1 MSRPDLPAFVSQ
13 PTAGSKYNSHGF
25 HGPLTE
31 QETVAQCG
39 ENCLPERVLGNVTE
53 FWLCKNDA
61 CKQIYWA
68 SWLACLP
75 VPPFAALCRLS
86 RLFQRT
92 AAHPTGRLTPG
103 TAHDDVDAMCG
114 VVCLVLGCAAQL
126 GHPRGQSLAAMFV

>member
-1 MSRPDLPAFVSQ
+1 M
-13 PTAGSKYNSHGF
+13 
-25 HGPLTE
+25 
-31 QETVAQCG
+31 AQCG

-68 SWLACLP
+68 SWLAYLP
-75 VPPFAALCRLS
+75 AQPFAALCRLS

-103 TAHDDVDAMCG
+103 TAHDDVNAMCG
-114 VVCLVLGCAAQL
+114 VVCLVLCSSGTLEAKALRPCLCEAGCGA
-126 GHPRGQSLAAMFV
+126 GG